1 MAPNVGGPKC
11 RPKGVRDSEKME
23 AAAIARLFSR
33 RTHSARLPDLEDFPR
48 AEKANIERL
57 EEVELSEKKRNLVR
71 IGPGQREAHRRQL
84 PDCRIDHD
92 TACTNM
98 RQSSTKSDVR
108 LLGVPVEPKLKAQGI
123 GQNTDGR
130 AAINQSHS
138 RQRTRLMAKDDWKV
152 RHQVQ
157 PTGSRVP
164 VAVGKLLDKT
174 QELVPSVPSSTRAW
188 ASWAAASGAYSGV

>member
-1 MAPNVGGPKC
+1 MCNANSLFDISRIRTLCAPLAGSSRLNATAPWLVTSQC
-11 RPKGVRDSEKME
+11 RTTMRS
-23 AAAIARLFSR
+23 L
-33 RTHSARLPDLEDFPR
+33 TL
-48 AEKANIERL
+48 
-57 EEVELSEKKRNLVR
+57 NLVR

-84 PDCRIDHD
+84 PDCRNDHD

-108 LLGVPVEPKLKAQGI
+108 LLGVPVEPKLKAQGT

-138 RQRTRLMAKDDWKV
+138 RQRTGLMAKDDRKV

-174 QELVPSVPSSTRAW
+174 QELVPSSMRAW